1 MQPPTGSYHP
11 YTPPLVWTSSTV
23 ACEALVSLLS
33 PLEQLTVAPQLH
45 RLEER
50 LHHYRTTC
58 LYGAVET
65 QITIAIEVEEFL
77 LRRVEPPEP
86 LSADAARNHR
96 EAPD

>member
-1 MQPPTGSYHP
+1 MQPPTGPYHP
-11 YTPPLVWTSSTV
+11 YPPPLVGTSSTV
-23 ACEALVSLLS
+23 AGEALVSLLS

>member
-1 MQPPTGSYHP
+1 M
-11 YTPPLVWTSSTV
+11 

-50 LHHYRTTC
+50 LHHYRITC

-86 LSADAARNHR
+86 LSADAARNHQ
-96 EAPD
+96 ESPD